1 MSIDLSEYNKQVAT
15 SIEEPTSKS
24 TDIFGWLN
32 QDIKLFGNQ
41 WSSKK
46 KEGFYAELAVL
57 LKAGLDLV
65 TTLEMMEEN
74 EPKEKDRAVIAQIKT
89 TMLEGAMF
97 SEAMGKTERFSNYE
111 VFSIKIAEESGKLI
125 PILETLSEYYKKSIA
140 YRRLLISALSYP
152 IMVIGVSMLAL
163 LFLLNFLVPLFGD
176 IYARLDQELPPVTQF
191 IISCSEFVNTYLPWT
206 IPGLLVIGILLYS
219 QRKSNKFRKV
229 WSAIQIKIP
238 IFGLLVHQLYLARF
252 AEAMSFLLSAKVP
265 VLQALGLVKKMVA
278 FYPIEASIDL
288 IEKRILKGDALCDC
302 LADFKIY
309 PPRMVALIKV
319 GEEANQLE
327 AMFSKLAE
335 QYSDSAEQ
343 RTKLLSSMI
352 EPVLIVF
359 LALVVGLVLVSMY
372 LPIFK
377 LVTNFG

>member
-206 IPGLLVIGILLYS
+206 IPCLLVIGILLYS

-372 LPIFK
+372 LSIFK

>member
-32 QDIKLFGNQ
+32 QDIQLFGNQ

>member
-32 QDIKLFGNQ
+32 QDIQLFGNQ

-206 IPGLLVIGILLYS
+206 IPGLLVIGILIYS